1 MLTASFNCVLV
12 LPSAIGRVGTISPYV
27 RIFFELNLDFLVMT
41 RDHPRRWSFK
51 EEQRLMELARSSQSL
66 EEIVKATGRSPDS
79 IKKIARRIGVSIKE
93 KDAPRPLRLR

>member
-12 LPSAIGRVGTISPYV
+12 SPRAIGRVGTISPSV
-27 RIFFELNLDFLVMT
+27 RIFSELNVDFLVMT
-41 RDHPRRWSFK
+41 RDHPRWSFK
-51 EEQRLMELARSSQSL
+51 EERRLMELARSSKSL

-93 KDAPRPLRLR
+93 KGAPRPLRLR

>member
-1 MLTASFNCVLV
+1 MLIASFNCVLV
-12 LPSAIGRVGTISPYV
+12 LPRAIGRVGTISPYV
-27 RIFFELNLDFLVMT
+27 SIFLTERGFLVMT

-51 EEQRLMELARSSQSL
+51 DQRRLMELARSSQSL